1 MEPLS
6 SAHAAKPSGRIDRW
20 APSARSDV
28 SIRRDKDGVLRYR
41 LERDVEPEDLMTLAE
56 AAAFVRKSTQTL
68 LNWRKKYPGFPIE
81 KWGGQWI
88 VVRPYL
94 EAFLL
99 HGYA

>member
-1 MEPLS
+1 MESLS
-6 SAHAAKPSGRIDRW
+6 SAHAAKPSGREDRW